1 MGLLDRVKQ
10 NQTGVP
16 VSAPPASNGP
26 AATSSGTP
34 YAAATAIPVARQAAP
49 VEAAIPIAT
58 NLAARAA
65 IAAGGEMTPAFTA
78 AKVQIHAKLIEK
90 FADQID
96 SSNKG
101 GVREKIV
108 ELAEEYFRSTAM
120 TMTKADKERLIESVL
135 DDVLGLGP
143 LEALLADPSITEIMA
158 NHPKQIYVE
167 KSGEPTLSAVTFES
181 ERQMRQ
187 VIDRIVSLVGRR
199 VDESTPICDARLKD
213 GSRVNVVI
221 PPIALKGPCLTIRK
235 FAKEKWGPADVVNRF
250 RSSSP
255 ELMTFLR
262 SCVRARLNILVSGG
276 TGSGKT
282 TLLNILSS
290 FIPETERLITC
301 EDAAELQLQQ
311 PHWIQLESRPPNVE
325 GKGAVPIRELV
336 KSCLRMRPD
345 RIIVGECRGGEAL
358 DMLQAMNTGH
368 DGSMST
374 LHANN
379 PHECLVRL
387 ETLVLQAGQDLP
399 SRAIR
404 ETIGAAIHLIVQQ
417 SRLRGGVRR
426 IVSVAEVLG
435 MKDGEVQFQELFTF
449 RQIGVNSE
457 GKAVGYHTATGV
469 IPMRMEHL
477 KSEGEDVPESLFVP
491 TPQPPPDKLY

>member
-1 MGLLDRVKQ
+1 
-10 NQTGVP
+10 
-16 VSAPPASNGP
+16 
-26 AATSSGTP
+26 
-34 YAAATAIPVARQAAP
+34 
-49 VEAAIPIAT
+49 
-58 NLAARAA
+58 
-65 IAAGGEMTPAFTA
+65 
-78 AKVQIHAKLIEK
+78 
-90 FADQID
+90 
-96 SSNKG
+96 
-101 GVREKIV
+101 
-108 ELAEEYFRSTAM
+108 
-120 TMTKADKERLIESVL
+120 
-135 DDVLGLGP
+135 
-143 LEALLADPSITEIMA
+143 
-158 NHPKQIYVE
+158 
-167 KSGEPTLSAVTFES
+167 
-181 ERQMRQ
+181 MRQ

-235 FAKEKWGPADVVNRF
+235 FAKEKWGPTDIVNRF
-250 RSSSP
+250 HSASP

-262 SCVRARLNILVSGG
+262 SCVRARFNILVSGG

-374 LHANN
+374 VHANN
-379 PHECLVRL
+379 PHEALVRL

-417 SRLRGGVRR
+417 SRLRGGIRR
-426 IVSVAEVLG
+426 IVSVAEIIG
-435 MKDGEVQFQELFTF
+435 MKDGDVQYQEIFKFNQL
-449 RQIGVNSE
+449 GVSAE

-477 KSEGEDVPESLFVP
+477 RAEGEDVPESLFKP